1 MKFLLKILVTSL
13 AVFFTAYLLKGVH
26 LDGYPAA
33 LLVALVLGFLNAFLK
48 PVLVILTIPV
58 TVLTMGLFL
67 LVINALIILLADRIL
82 PGFSVD
88 GFWWAL
94 LFSIV
99 VSIIS
104 GIMHSL
110 AGDSN
115 VNTEKK

>member
-1 MKFLLKILVTSL
+1 MKFLLKLLVTSL
-13 AVFFTAYLLKGVH
+13 AVFFSAYLLKGVH
-26 LDGYPAA
+26 VDGFPAA
-33 LLVALVLGFLNAFLK
+33 LLVAIVLGFLNAFLK

-58 TVLTMGLFL
+58 TIVTVGLFL

-82 PGFSVD
+82 PDFSVD

-94 LFSIV
+94 LFSVV

-104 GIMHSL
+104 GLLHAL

-115 VNTEKK
+115 VNVKKN

>member
-33 LLVALVLGFLNAFLK
+33 LLVALVTGFLNTFLK

-58 TVLTMGLFL
+58 TIVTMGLFL
-67 LVINALIILLADRIL
+67 MVINALIILLADKIL

-94 LFSIV
+94 LFSVV
-99 VSIIS
+99 VSIFS
-104 GIMHSL
+104 GILHAL
-110 AGDSN
+110 AGNSN
-115 VNTEKK
+115 ITVEKK

>member
-1 MKFLLKILVTSL
+1 MKFLLRVLVTSI
-13 AVFFTAYLLKGVH
+13 AVFITAYLFKGVH

-33 LLVALVLGFLNAFLK
+33 LLVALVLGLLNAFVK

-58 TVLTMGLFL
+58 TILTLGLFL
-67 LVINALIILLADRIL
+67 FVINALIILLADKIL

-94 LFSIV
+94 LFSVV
-99 VSIIS
+99 VSMIS
-104 GIMHSL
+104 GLLHAL

-115 VNTEKK
+115 VNVKKN